1 MILKN
6 IMITPEIRKNF
17 IFYILIIFSI
27 ATITSLSS
35 NTEDLLNNNLIKN
48 TLYENILFLK
58 STLPILIFLCLILIT
73 VIKFKKNIL
82 INNSFIFIL
91 FFVLILLQIIGTIFN
106 PQNNIK
112 NLYYIIPTINIMI
125 ISLKFSL
132 ISDNKFLRFYLNV
145 NLIVFFLILLYFFF
159 LYFKTYLEFDNDFY
173 TLWGSIKNNEAV
185 PRPTGLARL
194 AMIFSAYFLCRYL
207 FQKKNLFLLIFFNY
221 LIFAFQS
228 RVVILALLFISLLF
242 ILIKEKCSI
251 IKAFK
256 YLILIFIIPFFI
268 NTFINYSKRVILFN
282 DHNSHFFKDERTI
295 SKFNFFKD
303 ERTISKFT
311 KNDLEKFT
319 SLRSRDW
326 GNILIKYEKERVFGY
341 GIHGDRI
348 LINQIA
354 SNGFLYS
361 LVSGG
366 YFAAIIYCIICIYA
380 TFLLNLVLL
389 KKKFEQ
395 YSWFASSMIIFFL
408 IRSLVE
414 NSFTILSFDFIIFFS
429 SVFYLEKFFFNK
441 SKFKIK
447 PKIVFK

>member
-6 IMITPEIRKNF
+6 IMIRPEIGKNF

-73 VIKFKKNIL
+73 VKKFKKNIL

-91 FFVLILLQIIGTIFN
+91 FFVLILLQIIGTIIN
-106 PQNNIK
+106 SQNNIK
-112 NLYYIIPTINIMI
+112 NLYYIIPIINIMI
-125 ISLKFSL
+125 ISLMFTL
-132 ISDNKFLRFYLNV
+132 ISNNKFLRFYLNV
-145 NLIVFFLILLYFFF
+145 NLIVFFLILLYFFC
-159 LYFKTYLEFDNDFY
+159 LYFKYYLEFDHDFY
-173 TLWGSIKNNEAV
+173 TIWGSIKNNEAV

-194 AMIFSAYFLCRYL
+194 AMIFSAYFFCRYL
-207 FQKKNLFLLIFFNY
+207 FQKKYLFSLIFFNY

-228 RVVILALLFISLLF
+228 RVVIAALLFISLLF

-256 YLILIFIIPFFI
+256 YSILIFVIPFVI
-268 NTFINYSKRVILFN
+268 NTFVNQSKRVILFN
-282 DHNSHFFKDERTI
+282 DYSFQVFKKDRIINSKMDLD
-295 SKFNFFKD
+295 KF
-303 ERTISKFT
+303 S
-311 KNDLEKFT
+311 
-319 SLRSRDW
+319 SYRSQDW
-326 GNILIKYEKERVFGY
+326 KNILIKFDKERVFGY

-348 LINQIA
+348 LINQTS

-366 YFAAIIYCIICIYA
+366 YLAAIIYCIICIYSA
-380 TFLLNLVLL
+380 FLLNLALV
-389 KKKFEQ
+389 KKKFNQ

-429 SVFYLEKFFFNK
+429 SVFFLEKFFLKNQHLKRK
-441 SKFKIK
+441 SKKY
-447 PKIVFK
+447 

>member
-6 IMITPEIRKNF
+6 ILIMPEIRKNF

-35 NTEDLLNNNLIKN
+35 TTDDLLNNNLIKN
-48 TLYENILFLK
+48 TLYQNILFFK
-58 STLPILIFLCLILIT
+58 STLPILIFLFLILIT
-73 VIKFKKNIL
+73 FKKFKKNIL

-91 FFVLILLQIIGTIFN
+91 FFVLILLQIIGTIIN
-106 PQNNIK
+106 SQNNII
-112 NLYYIIPTINIMI
+112 NLYYIIPIINIMI
-125 ISLKFSL
+125 IYLKFSL
-132 ISDNKFLRFYLNV
+132 ISNNKFLRFYLNV
-145 NLIVFFLILLYFFF
+145 NLIVFFLILLYFFC
-159 LYFKTYLEFDNDFY
+159 LYFKYYLEFDNDFY
-173 TLWGSIKNNEAV
+173 TVWGSIKNNEAV

-194 AMIFSAYFLCRYL
+194 AMIFSAYFFCRYL
-207 FQKKNLFLLIFFNY
+207 FQKKNLFSLIFFNY

-256 YLILIFIIPFFI
+256 YLILIFIIPFVI
-268 NTFINYSKRVILFN
+268 NTFINYSKRTILFN
-282 DHNSHFFKDERTI
+282 DHTFQVFKDDRIINSKMDLDKITSHRFNDWKNI
-295 SKFNFFKD
+295 SIKFD
-303 ERTISKFT
+303 
-311 KNDLEKFT
+311 
-319 SLRSRDW
+319 
-326 GNILIKYEKERVFGY
+326 KERVFGY

-348 LINQIA
+348 LINQTS

-361 LVSGG
+361 LASGG
-366 YFAAIIYCIICIYA
+366 YLAAIIYCIICIYSV
-380 TFLLNLVLL
+380 FLLNLALV
-389 KKKFEQ
+389 KKKFNQ

-429 SVFYLEKFFFNK
+429 SVFFLEKFFLKNQHLKQK
-441 SKFKIK
+441 SKKY
-447 PKIVFK
+447 